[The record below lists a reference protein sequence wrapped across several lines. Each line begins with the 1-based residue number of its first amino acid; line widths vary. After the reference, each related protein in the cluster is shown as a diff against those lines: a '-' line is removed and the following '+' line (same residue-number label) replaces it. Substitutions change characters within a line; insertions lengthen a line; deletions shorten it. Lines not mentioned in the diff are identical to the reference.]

1 MAVSSK
7 SASDFE
13 KKLCLCGV
21 LTMMSVTREA
31 VEATSSMRPVSWLN
45 TFQTMI
51 KVDSPYWD
59 LPSSSVHD
67 LRDYCNVMSLFSEA
81 VLGYALVDYPE

>member
-1 MAVSSK
+1 
-7 SASDFE
+7 
-13 KKLCLCGV
+13 
-21 LTMMSVTREA
+21 MMSVTREA

-67 LRDYCNVMSLFSEA
+67 LRDCRNVMSLFSEA
-81 VLGYALVDYPE
+81 GFEYALVDYPE